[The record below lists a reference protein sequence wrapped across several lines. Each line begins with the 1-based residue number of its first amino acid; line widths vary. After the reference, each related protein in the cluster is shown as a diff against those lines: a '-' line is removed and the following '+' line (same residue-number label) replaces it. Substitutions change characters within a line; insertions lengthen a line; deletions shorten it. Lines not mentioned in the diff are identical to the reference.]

1 VSGNSFKD
9 LIPYSREPY
18 RESDYERG
26 TVTDFM
32 REEKKR
38 RQMEAIA
45 EDLFNNAKPK
55 KKAAAGSS
63 IHTMLTGRR

>member
-1 VSGNSFKD
+1 
-9 LIPYSREPY
+9 
-18 RESDYERG
+18 
-26 TVTDFM
+26 M